1 MGGDLKPRLFSFQDT
16 DMRQPDVASRAEYTG
31 LMNGSPSLVSIPGTR
46 KTVRVDWLHPGT
58 IERLTGIWIE
68 RDMASARIA
77 EGKDVA
83 KDLVQDPYLAFKEA
97 ALIILNNDIKIRLFY
112 PLYWRWLAYKYN
124 ETQMEPI
131 IVEGKKKLPL
141 MAHYRIMAYSLDM
154 RADWVQMTAKEAGLY
169 RQEPLSAEKPL
180 LSKTSPHTGN
190 PVGGSSAGSGASG
203 TGGS

>member
-1 MGGDLKPRLFSFQDT
+1 
-16 DMRQPDVASRAEYTG
+16 MRQPDVASRAEYTG
-31 LMNGSPSLVSIPGTR
+31 LMNGSPSLVPIPGTR

-112 PLYWRWLAYKYN
+112 PLYWRWLAFKYD
-124 ETQMEPI
+124 ETQMEPV

-154 RADWVQMTAKEAGLY
+154 RADWAQMTAKEAGRY
-169 RQEPLSAEKPL
+169 RQELLSAEKQPS
-180 LSKTSPHTGN
+180 SKTSPLTGN
-190 PVGGSSAGSGASG
+190 LAVGYSAGSGVSD